1 MNCLFFFFFR
11 IKQVQIL
18 IYNHLLTYITRKLKK
33 YYRHVFF
40 CPKENGGEMHDEA
53 TNYWST
59 KKRKKRN
66 TRLCIRILLLSNSKG
81 KKSNQAVA
89 ACLEKEDVR
98 ICGWWHW
105 WHGLES
111 CCLLSLTCSY
121 WGTFLN
127 NSIFIQAPS
136 SCFICVCN
144 YYFL

>member
-1 MNCLFFFFFR
+1 MNCLFFFLR